1 MKDMHPQDPED
12 QQELPVRRRRVLR
25 RGLVAGLAVF
35 VLFAALAL
43 AALSLPGRAISAP
56 DWLMTR
62 VEARAE
68 RNLGGLRL
76 DFGDAALVVRHGWRP
91 ALRLRDVELSAADG
105 TRVALLERARVS
117 LSLRPLL
124 RGRVLAKQ
132 IDLGGLN
139 VVLRRDADGN
149 LSLAFGENATPV
161 DQGRN
166 LPELIEEWDG
176 VLDGQ
181 SFAALT
187 QVSVQGVRLRLEDAR
202 VNRDWTLD
210 DGRLQLDRD
219 GARLRLAAS
228 FAVLSGGRVST
239 VEANYTSRI
248 GDLAAEFGVSF
259 SDVDA
264 PDIAAQSPVLGWL
277 DVLRAPISGALR
289 GSVDGGGSAGPVS
302 ATLQIGAGALQPTDA
317 TRPVPFS
324 GARSYFTFDPRIGAL
339 VFDELSVESD
349 WITGSAEGTA
359 VLSGIEAGALSG
371 LDGQFTFRGLRLNP
385 DDSYDDPLALDGMTT
400 DFRLD
405 LNPFR
410 FTLGEALVT
419 TQHEQ
424 LRAWG
429 VLDANPEGWHLAL
442 DAEMDRLATERLL
455 VLWPQRVAPNPRRWV
470 AENLHAG
477 DLSDIDFA
485 LRLAQGNTPV
495 IHADFGFRDVTAR
508 FLKTQPP
515 VTNGAGAASLTGN
528 RFVVS
533 ATGGQVTAEQG
544 GVLDIAGTSFIV
556 PDVAVKPA
564 TPGLVRLKA
573 EGPITAAL
581 SLLNRPPL
589 SVMDKTP
596 LPVDMA
602 DGRLR
607 AEGTIAFP
615 MKKKVP
621 FEDLEFHYTG
631 DLTEVRSDV
640 LVPGHEVSARV
651 LRIEGDQ
658 GAVRI
663 EGDGLIGELPVSV
676 AWRQP
681 LGKSAAGQGSTVK
694 GTVELSPRAIDT
706 FKLGLPPGSVA
717 GKGQGAFTLDLK
729 PDTPPALTL
738 NSDLRG
744 VRLSLGSLGWS
755 KSAGTAGRLDL
766 TARLGDRARVDRLE
780 LEAPGL
786 SASGRVTAR
795 AGGGLDRAVF
805 DRVRLGGW
813 LDAKAELVGQGNGP
827 PIIRVHGGQMD
838 LRRASFGGGS
848 GAGSSGPLDAAL
860 DRLQITDTIA
870 LTGFTG
876 NFVTAGGLSGPFRGR
891 INGGAAVT
899 GRIAPQ
905 AGRSAIHLKSDDAGG
920 VFRDAG
926 ILRNGRGGDLDL
938 TLTPASNP
946 GEFDGRLA
954 VRNTRVQDAPAM
966 AAMLNSISLI
976 GLLNELSGQG
986 ILFGNVDARFRLGP
1000 KQLTLFESS
1009 ATGASIG
1016 LSMDGVYDVVN
1027 GRLNMQGVISP
1038 IYMLNAV
1045 GAPLSRKGEG
1055 LIGFNYTLTGA
1066 AASPNVS
1073 VNPLSALAP
1082 GILRDLFRGAPPPS
1096 DGSPAPEPRRRPR
1109 SPSDDPIG
1117 GR

>member
-1 MKDMHPQDPED
+1 MHPLDPED
-12 QQELPVRRRRVLR
+12 RNELPVRRRRALR
-25 RGLVAGLAVF
+25 RGLVAGLAVLA
-35 VLFAALAL
+35 LFAALAV
-43 AALSLPGRAISAP
+43 AALSLPGRAITAP

-62 VEARAE
+62 LEARAE
-68 RNLGGLRL
+68 RNLGGLGL
-76 DFGDAALVVRHGWRP
+76 DFGEATLVVRHGWRP
-91 ALRLRDVELSAADG
+91 AVRLRDVELSAADG
-105 TRVALLERARVS
+105 TRVALLERARIS

-124 RGRVLAKQ
+124 RGRILAKQ

-139 VVLRRDADGN
+139 VVLRRDAGGN
-149 LSLAFGENATPV
+149 LSLAFGENAAPV
-161 DQGRN
+161 DQARN
-166 LPELIEEWDG
+166 LPALIEDWDG

-181 SFAALT
+181 PFAALT

-202 VNRDWTLD
+202 VNRHWTLD
-210 DGRLQLDRD
+210 DGRLQLDKD

-239 VEANYTSRI
+239 VEANYASRI

-289 GSVDGGGSAGPVS
+289 GSVDGSGSAGPVS

-324 GARSYFTFDPRIGAL
+324 GARGYFTFDPRIGTL

-349 WITGSAEGTA
+349 WITGRADGTA
-359 VLSGIEAGALSG
+359 MLSGIEAGALSG

-385 DDSYDDPLALDGMTT
+385 DDRYDEPLDLDGMTA

-410 FTLGEALVT
+410 LTLGEALVT
-419 TQHEQ
+419 TPHER

-429 VLDANPEGWHLAL
+429 VLDANPEGWQLAL
-442 DAEMDRLATERLL
+442 DAEMGHLATDRLL
-455 VLWPQRVAPNPRRWV
+455 VLWPQRVAPKPRRWV
-470 AENLHAG
+470 ETNLHAG

-485 LRLAQGNTPV
+485 LRLAQGNRPV
-495 IHADFGFRDVTAR
+495 IHADFGFSDVTAR
-508 FLKTQPP
+508 VLKTQPP
-515 VTNGAGAASLTGN
+515 VTNGTGTASLTGN

-533 ATGGQVTAEQG
+533 ATGGQITADQG
-544 GVLDIAGTSFIV
+544 GALDIAGTSFIV

-573 EGPITAAL
+573 DGPITAVL

-589 SVMDKTP
+589 SVIDKTP

-621 FEDLEFHYTG
+621 FEDLEFHFSG
-631 DLTEVRSDV
+631 DLTGLRSDV
-640 LVPGHEVSARV
+640 LVPGHEVSARA
-651 LRIEGDQ
+651 LRIEGNQD
-658 GAVRI
+658 AVRI
-663 EGDGLIGELPVSV
+663 EGDGLIGELPVRV

-681 LGKSAAGQGSTVK
+681 LGKSAAGQGSTLT
-694 GTVELSPRAIDT
+694 GTVELSARTVDT
-706 FKLGLPPGSVA
+706 FRLGLPPGSVA
-717 GKGQGAFTLDLK
+717 GKGQATFALDLK
-729 PDTPPALTL
+729 PDTPPELALS
-738 NSDLRG
+738 SDLRG

-755 KSAGTAGRLDL
+755 KAADTAGRLDL
-766 TARLGDRARVDRLE
+766 SARLGDRARVDRLE
-780 LEAPGL
+780 LEAAGL
-786 SASGRVTAR
+786 SVAGRVTTR
-795 AGGGLDRAVF
+795 TGGGLDRAEF

-813 LDAKAELVGQGNGP
+813 LDVRAELVGQGNGP
-827 PIIRVHGGQMD
+827 PVIRVHGGQLD
-838 LRRASFGGGS
+838 LRRASFGRGS
-848 GAGSSGPLDAAL
+848 GTGASGPLDAAL
-860 DRLQITDTIA
+860 DRLQVTDTIA

-876 NFVTAGGLSGPFRGR
+876 NFVTTGGLSGPFRGR

-926 ILRNGRGGDLDL
+926 ILRNGRGGELDL
-938 TLTPASNP
+938 TLTPASTP
-946 GEFDGRLA
+946 GEFNGRLA
-954 VRNTRVQDAPAM
+954 VRDTRVQDAPAM
-966 AAMLNSISLI
+966 AALLNSISLV

-1000 KQLTLFESS
+1000 RQLTLFESS

-1016 LSMDGVYDVVN
+1016 LSMDGIYDVVN
-1027 GRLNMQGVISP
+1027 GRLNMQGVVSP

-1045 GAPLSRKGEG
+1045 GAPLSRRGEG

-1096 DGSPAPEPRRRPR
+1096 DGSPAPQPRRRPR
-1109 SPSDDPIG
+1109 TPSDDPAG